1 MSAVPIPDPK
11 PTKGYTAPIAW
22 AILGAL
28 AFCLGFTVACVA
40 IWFGNAPKDVA
51 LFAVNKGTQFAG
63 LEIGSAARPRSSFM
77 PIALVVSTVVA
88 VLGAFSL
95 TMSVIWAS
103 IRYQPRRR
111 VARAWRNRPGAPPV
125 LEPAPAA
132 AALNTASKSAAPAI
146 AIPPG
151 MTTGD
156 PLDFAPPE
164 T

>member
-1 MSAVPIPDPK
+1 MPIPDPK

-22 AILGAL
+22 AILGSL
-28 AFCLGFTVACVA
+28 AFCLGFAVVCVA
-40 IWFGNAPKDVA
+40 IMFGNAPKNVA
-51 LFAVNKGTQFAG
+51 LFAVNKGTQLAG
-63 LEIGSAARPRSSFM
+63 LDIGSAARPRSSFM
-77 PIALVVSTVVA
+77 PIALVVSTVVT
-88 VLGAFSL
+88 VLGAFTL

-111 VARAWRNRPGAPPV
+111 VARAYRNRPGAPQV

-132 AALNTASKSAAPAI
+132 AVLNTALESAAPAI
-146 AIPPG
+146 AVPPRG